1 MVTHYIGSLRISL
14 AIFNLS
20 NHPVSAFPVLGPF
33 CRGPWSGSDS
43 RFLIH
48 FGADIPKND
57 LRGDVSVDWLAV
69 LEQLDARFAG
79 TIEPIIGLTH
89 HRRYS

>member
-1 MVTHYIGSLRISL
+1 LPSS
-14 AIFNLS
+14 IFRTT
-20 NHPVSAFPVLGPF
+20 PFSAFPVLGPF
-33 CRGPWSGSDS
+33 CLRALVRSDS

-57 LRGDVSVDWLAV
+57 LRGDVSVDGLAV

-89 HRRYS
+89 HRR